1 MEKLDIRTSDGKIT
15 GVVKSREEVHQN
27 GDIHGTS
34 HVWLVRR
41 KQNKKFD
48 ILLQKRANTKDVYG
62 GGYDISSAGH
72 VIAGQNY
79 LETALREL
87 EEELGVKA
95 TEKDLV
101 FIGFLEGEMR
111 TNFSGKPFI
120 NHEVSAVYIYEC
132 DIDEKDFILQKSEVD
147 SVLWI
152 DFDECKQR
160 LWNGQIRNCIF
171 QDEFK
176 MLEKALR

>member
-15 GVVKSREEVHQN
+15 GIIKERDEVHRN

-34 HVWLVRR
+34 HVWLIR
-41 KQNKKFD
+41 KKKNKKFD
-48 ILLQKRANTKDVYG
+48 ILLQKRANAKDVYG

-72 VIAGQNY
+72 VVAGEGY
-79 LETALREL
+79 LDTAIREL
-87 EEELGVKA
+87 KEELGIQVQYN
-95 TEKDLV
+95 DLV

-111 TNFSGKPFI
+111 TNFDGKPFI

-132 DIDEKDFILQKSEVD
+132 DIDEKDFVLQKEEVD
-147 SVLWI
+147 CVLWI
-152 DFDECKQR
+152 DFDECKQK

-176 MLEKALR
+176 MLEKVLK